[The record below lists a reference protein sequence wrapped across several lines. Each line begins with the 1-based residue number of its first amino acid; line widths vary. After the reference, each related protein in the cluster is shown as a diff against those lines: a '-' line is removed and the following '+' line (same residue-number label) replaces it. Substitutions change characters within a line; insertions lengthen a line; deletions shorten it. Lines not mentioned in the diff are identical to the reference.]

1 MDLDAED
8 AVDRFQL
15 EPEAESTTGR
25 HAVQQGVGDEF
36 AHAEQHV
43 VGAGVARPVDERRTH
58 ELPYER
64 DRPAFPAVEHLAE
77 VGELSC
83 LVHASKVTQRHYG

>member
-1 MDLDAED
+1 MDLDAQGPLGRLQAD
-8 AVDRFQL
+8 
-15 EPEAESTTGR
+15 PEAEPTTGR

-36 AHAEQHV
+36 AHTEQHV
-43 VGAGVARPVDERRTH
+43 IDTGIARPVDQSLTH

-64 DRPAFPAVEHLAE
+64 HGAALPAVEHLAE

-83 LVHASKVTQRHYG
+83 LIHDSNVTQSHYR